1 MVINAQESPF
11 FFFKNPSNM
20 VKIMFWKISRKTTK
34 FQKENYEIVKIL
46 GGFWEI
52 SNFLLLKFIFN

>member
-1 MVINAQESPF
+1 MHNIHHFSIKKAPN
-11 FFFKNPSNM
+11 NM
-20 VKIMFWKISRKTTK
+20 VKETFSKISRKTAK
-34 FQKENYEIVKIL
+34 FQRKNYEIVKIF